1 VLEKIEK
8 CKNVHHEPK
17 QKLPFRHGCGHIKKS
32 CNFSWPY
39 HNGIIHNVINVIYL
53 QGSEGVFFTLVTQK
67 SSKTF
72 KLDWISL
79 FSLSHP

>member
-1 VLEKIEK
+1 MNPSKSYHLDMVVVTL
-8 CKNVHHEPK
+8 
-17 QKLPFRHGCGHIKKS
+17 KKVAR
-32 CNFSWPY
+32 PY

-72 KLDWISL
+72 KL
-79 FSLSHP
+79 H